1 MNLRRVVSR
10 FAIIVLL
17 LCAAK
22 QSLAQEPFYKGKA
35 LRIIVGTSAGGGFD
49 TYTRT
54 IARHFG
60 KHVPG
65 QPTIVVENMPGAG
78 HLMLGRRQKGL
89 VFLIALP
96 VMFAIGLALD
106 GRLFPFVFSEPLV
119 GLAAIANLG
128 MGLTYFIAKG
138 LALGKGVVTAAS
150 YEYGNT
156 FLIVSGLLNMLV
168 AIDAYDVRL
177 GRK

>member
-1 MNLRRVVSR
+1 MPPAAVCVVSWL
-10 FAIIVLL
+10 V
-17 LCAAK
+17 
-22 QSLAQEPFYKGKA
+22 
-35 LRIIVGTSAGGGFD
+35 
-49 TYTRT
+49 
-54 IARHFG
+54 
-60 KHVPG
+60 
-65 QPTIVVENMPGAG
+65 PGAG

-128 MGLTYFIAKG
+128 MGMTYFIAKG

>member
-1 MNLRRVVSR
+1 MPPAAVCVVSWL
-10 FAIIVLL
+10 V
-17 LCAAK
+17 
-22 QSLAQEPFYKGKA
+22 
-35 LRIIVGTSAGGGFD
+35 
-49 TYTRT
+49 
-54 IARHFG
+54 
-60 KHVPG
+60 
-65 QPTIVVENMPGAG
+65 PGAG

-96 VMFAIGLALD
+96 VMFAIGLFLD
-106 GRLFPFVFSEPLV
+106 GRLFPFMFAEPLV

-128 MGLTYFIAKG
+128 MGVPYFIAKT

-168 AIDAYDVRL
+168 AIDAYDVSL